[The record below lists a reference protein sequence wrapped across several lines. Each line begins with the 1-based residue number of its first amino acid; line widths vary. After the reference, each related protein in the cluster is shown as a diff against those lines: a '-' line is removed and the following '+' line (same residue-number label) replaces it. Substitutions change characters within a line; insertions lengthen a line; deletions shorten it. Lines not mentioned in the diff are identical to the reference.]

1 MGTTGSRYYQLWI
14 APQGDDLTGLTVY
27 TRQRLATSD
36 STVSP
41 QLLDITVA
49 AFGQNIGVGAIIP
62 SMDNSHAY
70 CSAVLDDIT
79 KKSGEYFHD
88 VLPNAQ
94 QKGDL
99 LFKKRT
105 TIPAPWILQPN
116 DALVQNIQ
124 PTYVADTYSNRQVL
138 KGVIGTGTFS
148 NKFIGDSNKTSFN
161 LSYKVAP
168 GNVPSITLNGNPQSI
183 GMKGTVGFGWYYAEG
198 ETDIAQDSSGTVLT
212 GSDTLIVSY
221 TGTFDTS
228 VTFDTYRPG
237 LIAGQVQPAFI
248 PTRQFINV
256 QLLISAVDIGIRS
269 YRKPDGSLGN
279 QYYYTVTASENANQ
293 KSWQKQL
300 VAVTQT

>member
-1 MGTTGSRYYQLWI
+1 MRNSR
-14 APQGDDLTGLTVY
+14 PEGK
-27 TRQRLATSD
+27 
-36 STVSP
+36 
-41 QLLDITVA
+41 
-49 AFGQNIGVGAIIP
+49 
-62 SMDNSHAY
+62 
-70 CSAVLDDIT
+70 AVLADRTQQHGD
-79 KKSGEYFHD
+79 KYHD

-94 QKGDL
+94 QKVDL
-99 LFKKRT
+99 ISKRRT

-168 GNVPSITLNGNPQSI
+168 GNVPTITLNGNPQSI
-183 GMKGTVGFGWYYAEG
+183 GMKGTVGFAWYYAEG
-198 ETDIAQDSSGTVLT
+198 ETDIAQDSGGTVLT

-221 TGTFDTS
+221 TGTFDTSVTRDNVAAQTAMQAVEQTGTGIVEQVTDVSQLSMDVATAQAYGDQLNVRQGINGRS

-248 PTRQFINV
+248 PTRQWQNV

-279 QYYYTVTASENANQ
+279 QYYYMVTASENANQ